1 MTATLGPAILGPAQA
16 PPFDVA
22 ETDRLLTTTR
32 SVRRRLDL
40 ERPVPREVVQEALE
54 VAVQAPTAN
63 NHQNWRWLVITD
75 PAVKERIA
83 EMISTSW
90 TFHRNDMWTNAGRR
104 RNNRQARKNYDSA
117 EALVETIGR
126 VPVLVMPCV
135 LGRPPDIEAINTAW
149 DRRMADKV
157 PEDPGHL
164 VQHGP
169 MRASIFYGSIF
180 PAIWSFQLA
189 LRSRGLGSTITC
201 MHVPHERQV
210 GELLGIPTGVTQV
223 CLIPVAYTLG
233 TEFRPA
239 DRYGAHERTYWERW
253 EA

>member
-1 MTATLGPAILGPAQA
+1 MTGA
-16 PPFDVA
+16 PFDVT

-40 ERPVPREVVQEALE
+40 DRPVPREVVEEALE

-75 PAVKERIA
+75 AAVKEKLA
-83 EMISTSW
+83 ELTLTSW
-90 TFHRNDMWTNAGRR
+90 QFHRNDMWTNAGRR
-104 RNNRQARKNYDSA
+104 RNNSQARRNYESA
-117 EALVETIGR
+117 EALVETIVR
-126 VPVLVMPCV
+126 VPVLVIPCV
-135 LGRPPDIEAINTAW
+135 LGRPPDVTAINAAW
-149 DRRMADKV
+149 DDRMSGKDAD
-157 PEDPGHL
+157 DPGHL
-164 VQHGP
+164 VQHGW

-180 PAIWSFQLA
+180 PAVWSFQLA

-223 CLIPVAYTLG
+223 CMIPVAYTVG

-239 DRYGAHERTYWERW
+239 DRYSAKERTYWERW